1 MKEVLKILLIESGS
15 GDFSK
20 FTDFLDKSGFR
31 ACIASSR
38 EAVFSEIEN
47 HIPDIILFDSQF
59 SDALTLCGT
68 IKKMPDLNN
77 PVIIFVCDENTPFHL
92 IEAAIEEGADT
103 FLFKPFSEVMLF
115 AGITA
120 ASRILDVRK
129 AHEQHIEKTEV
140 NHAIF
145 KQKLKILS
153 KLSKSPNLYKAQITD
168 YLHEI
173 TESTANF
180 LHVDRVSIW
189 FFDENRTKIICDDQ
203 YVLNSYQHLNG
214 DVIAVDDF
222 PVYFEVIKNTTQI
235 AAADV
240 STNEFTKKMHNSL
253 YRNSGIVSKLDFS
266 FNYEGE
272 IAGIIWIESIGEP
285 RNWSQDEIDFV
296 NSMAAF
302 VAVAFAIVQSKKNA
316 EKVIEN
322 DKLKSKFIANLSHKI
337 RTPLNAVSGFLNLIA
352 DKDLDENTRNNYI
365 NIISIN
371 IQHLINLANDVV
383 DISKIQ
389 NGHILIEN
397 KPENLNAIF
406 GDINKFAG
414 DLLSLYH
421 KNHLNLITNLPSAG
435 YFIETDSNRVKQIF
449 GYLIDNAIKYT
460 LQGSIEIGYVI
471 NDDES
476 VSFFVKDTGIGIPAE
491 KPGSFIMSFNQF
503 EQYYMQK
510 NRDSGL
516 GLAIS
521 NGLVSLM
528 KGTAWIE
535 SQYGLGT
542 TFWFKLPPGNK
553 LEIPQANKILSD
565 NSEQEINWQGKKI
578 LIVEDVINNY
588 ELLEKMLQKTNA
600 TILWADTGQLAL
612 QFFKNHLD
620 LSLVLMDIK
629 LPDIDGLELTRHMKE
644 NRPSLPVI
652 AQTAFAMSGDREKVF
667 ESGCDEYLPKPIS
680 RIKLLRVLSQYIK

>member
-1 MKEVLKILLIESGS
+1 
-15 GDFSK
+15 
-20 FTDFLDKSGFR
+20 
-31 ACIASSR
+31 
-38 EAVFSEIEN
+38 
-47 HIPDIILFDSQF
+47 
-59 SDALTLCGT
+59 
-68 IKKMPDLNN
+68 MPIY
-77 PVIIFVCDENTPFHL
+77 VE
-92 IEAAIEEGADT
+92 
-103 FLFKPFSEVMLF
+103 
-115 AGITA
+115 
-120 ASRILDVRK
+120 K
-129 AHEQHIEKTEV
+129 A
-140 NHAIF
+140 
-145 KQKLKILS
+145 
-153 KLSKSPNLYKAQITD
+153 
-168 YLHEI
+168 
-173 TESTANF
+173 
-180 LHVDRVSIW
+180 
-189 FFDENRTKIICDDQ
+189 
-203 YVLNSYQHLNG
+203 
-214 DVIAVDDF
+214 
-222 PVYFEVIKNTTQI
+222 
-235 AAADV
+235 
-240 STNEFTKKMHNSL
+240 
-253 YRNSGIVSKLDFS
+253 
-266 FNYEGE
+266 
-272 IAGIIWIESIGEP
+272 
-285 RNWSQDEIDFV
+285 
-296 NSMAAF
+296 
-302 VAVAFAIVQSKKNA
+302 
-316 EKVIEN
+316 IEN